1 MSADLLPLLMGGPL
15 LLAGLLVMWP
25 HKILE
30 RVLLLTVPVVSIL
43 AGVSLLL
50 QHRTEPVIA
59 HQVGGYIPGVAI
71 PFVSDTMS
79 ALMLVVTA
87 SAALACVWFL
97 MVTREDR
104 IRFVPPLILVMLGGV
119 NGALLT
125 GDLFNF
131 FVMVEVMVL
140 PSYAL
145 IAVTGTWRRLGVGR
159 TFVVVNLLTSSVLVT
174 GVGLV
179 YATTGSV
186 NLAVL
191 VGAANEDLSAA
202 IAGAMVILALAVKG
216 AMVPVH
222 GWLPATYP
230 GTSAGIMALFS
241 ALHTKVAI
249 YAIYRVYSTLY
260 EGQAPWVLALTLL
273 VALTIVVG
281 SYATFG
287 EHIVRRALAWQMIAG
302 VGHILI
308 GVVLFTQL
316 ALAAGVFYMLHHIVT
331 MGALLLLAG
340 AIEQVYG
347 SGRYSRLSGL
357 MHRDQATAILFV
369 FALFS
374 LVGLPPSAGFF
385 GKVGLIQATA
395 AAQTWEG
402 WLMLTLVLV
411 GAVASLI
418 AMQRMWAGVFWGPPM
433 ETYRPDRDGPGRARS
448 VPLTP
453 DVRVTRALLAPGA
466 ALVVLQLAM
475 FVFAGPLMA
484 LSRRAADGLLDPS
497 AYIQAVLG

>member
-1 MSADLLPLLMGGPL
+1 MRADLLPLLMGGPL

-25 HKILE
+25 RKALE
-30 RVLLLTVPVVSIL
+30 RVLLVAVPGVSL
-43 AGVSLLL
+43 MAGVALLL

-79 ALMLVVTA
+79 ALLLVVTA
-87 SAALACVWFL
+87 AAALACVWFL
-97 MVTREDR
+97 MVTGEDR
-104 IRFVPPLILVMLGGV
+104 IRFVPALILVMLGGV

-159 TFVVVNLLTSSVLVT
+159 TFVVVNLLTSTSLLA

-191 VGAANEDLSAA
+191 VGAANENPSAA

-216 AMVPVH
+216 SMVPVH

-230 GTSAGIMALFS
+230 GTSAGIMAPFS

-249 YAIYRVYSTLY
+249 YAIYRVYSTLF
-260 EGQAPWVLALTLL
+260 EGQAPWTLVLTLL

-287 EHIVRRALAWQMIAG
+287 EHIMRRALAWQMIAG

-316 ALAAGVFYMLHHIVT
+316 ALAAGLFYMLHHIVT

-347 SGRYSRLSGL
+347 SGRYARLSGL
-357 MHRDQATAILFV
+357 MHRDRATAIFFV

-385 GKVGLIQATA
+385 GKVGLIQASA
-395 AAQTWEG
+395 EAQTWQG

-411 GAVASLI
+411 AAIATLI

-433 ETYRPDRDGPGRARS
+433 ETYRPDRDGPGRERS
-448 VPLTP
+448 VPLTA
-453 DVRVTRALLAPGA
+453 DVKVTRSLLAPGA
-466 ALVVLQLAM
+466 TLVVLQLGM
-475 FVFAGPLMA
+475 FVFAGPLMT
-484 LSRRAADGLLDPS
+484 LSRRAADGLLDPA

>member
-1 MSADLLPLLMGGPL
+1 MRADLLPLLMGGPL

-25 HKILE
+25 HKLLE
-30 RVLLLTVPVVSIL
+30 RLLLLLVPVVSMI
-43 AGVSLLL
+43 AGIALLL

-59 HQVGGYIPGVAI
+59 HQVGGYIPGIAI

-87 SAALACVWFL
+87 VASLACVWFL

-159 TFVVVNLLTSSVLVT
+159 TFVVVNLLTSSILVT

-186 NLAVL
+186 NMAVL
-191 VGAANEDLSAA
+191 VGAANENPSAA
-202 IAGAMVILALAVKG
+202 VAGAMVILALAVKG
-216 AMVPVH
+216 SMVPVH

-249 YAIYRVYSTLY
+249 YAIYRVYSTLF
-260 EGQAPWVLALTLL
+260 EGDAPWMLALTLL

-287 EHIVRRALAWQMIAG
+287 EHIIRRALAWQMVAG

-316 ALAAGVFYMLHHIVT
+316 ALAAGLFYMLHHIVT

-347 SGRYSRLSGL
+347 SGRYARLSGL
-357 MHRDQATAILFV
+357 MHRDRATAIFFV
-369 FALFS
+369 LALFS

-385 GKVGLIQATA
+385 GKVGLIQAAA

-433 ETYRPDRDGPGRARS
+433 ETYRPDRDGPGRERS
-448 VPLTP
+448 VQLTP
-453 DVRVTRALLAPGA
+453 DVRVTRQLLAPGA
-466 ALVVLQLAM
+466 TLVLLQLAM
-475 FVFAGPLMA
+475 FVFAGPLMD
-484 LSRRAADGLLDPS
+484 LSRRAAEGLLDPT